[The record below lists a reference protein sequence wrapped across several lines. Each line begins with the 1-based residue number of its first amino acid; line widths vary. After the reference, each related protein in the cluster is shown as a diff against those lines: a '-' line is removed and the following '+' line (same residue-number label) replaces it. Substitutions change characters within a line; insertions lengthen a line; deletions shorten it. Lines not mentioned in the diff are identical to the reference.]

1 MVLRFNV
8 ILTKTYPNIH
18 YQDDI
23 YQIDEF
29 INSPS
34 ITPRHSID
42 NTFMCQP
49 LDILFRIN
57 NSIFQGG
64 VEVGVEVEVE
74 VEFLMKITMKYK
86 KTTPIKNS

>member
-64 VEVGVEVEVE
+64 VEV
-74 VEFLMKITMKYK
+74 EFLMKITMKYK